1 MAEDLLADIIVRPS
15 LRRAKFG
22 LFMALIADTLI
33 VAVYLMFRKNL
44 AWWFLLVGLIPLV
57 PPLIGWLDQKR
68 TSLRVTGSAAHFE
81 RGLFGGNARVV
92 QLSGVSEVKVEK
104 SLTQKMW
111 GIGTLL
117 LEIPGGDGR
126 IVIQDV
132 DKPAKAAEQ
141 ILARKSQAAAK
152 PTGSEPLA

>member
-1 MAEDLLADIIVRPS
+1 VAEDKVADIVVRPS

-22 LFMALIADTLI
+22 LFLALIADAL
-33 VAVYLMFRKNL
+33 VAAVYILFRKDL
-44 AWWFLLVGLIPLV
+44 EWWFLLVGLIPLV

-68 TSLRVTGSAAHFE
+68 TSLRITGAAAHFDH
-81 RGLFGGNARVV
+81 GLFGGRSRVI
-92 QLSGVSEVKVEK
+92 QLSSISEVKVEK
-104 SLTQKMW
+104 SLSQKMW

-117 LEIPGGDGR
+117 LEIPGSEGR

-141 ILARKSQAAAK
+141 ILARKGQPGPA
-152 PTGSEPLA
+152 PTGSESKA